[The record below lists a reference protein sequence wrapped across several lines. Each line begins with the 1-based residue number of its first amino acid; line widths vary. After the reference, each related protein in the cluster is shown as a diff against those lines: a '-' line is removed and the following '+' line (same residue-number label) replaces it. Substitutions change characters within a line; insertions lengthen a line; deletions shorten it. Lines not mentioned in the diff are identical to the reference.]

1 MAPPTLRFTRVPGDL
16 RVLTARPL
24 PTEIKGGPGHDATHC
39 TLCFW
44 SSLSHLLR
52 RRLPAAL
59 LLDDKV
65 HASAVHHVCFQL
77 EQSPVAVSLTPP
89 SMTARFGSRPPSFPF
104 VSHCKPLSTRNPLR
118 VPACHAIPTTGGR
131 GVVWGPRLPAHPWCI
146 PMVWADGVVR

>member
-1 MAPPTLRFTRVPGDL
+1 MEAQPDPHVHLERAYCLSSHLLSQGLSPSPPLLGLFRGLWSTRIPSGGNKATPPFRLPRPSCQAQYGAPRHRSPSGRAPSPCPHHTAHGMAPPTLRFARVPSDL

-39 TLCFW
+39 ALCFW

-65 HASAVHHVCFQL
+65 HA
-77 EQSPVAVSLTPP
+77 
-89 SMTARFGSRPPSFPF
+89 
-104 VSHCKPLSTRNPLR
+104 
-118 VPACHAIPTTGGR
+118 
-131 GVVWGPRLPAHPWCI
+131 
-146 PMVWADGVVR
+146 